1 MSERAPSVNPMDDT
15 SGTAALPDVDP
26 WIVDLLDRLPGA
38 EVVPYPDWGSQT
50 FQVRGKHFGR
60 LGRSPEGARIVTVKG
75 DPDVN
80 SALVSRHA
88 AITPGYYANKRHWI
102 SIEIDDEAVPRD
114 VAVEA
119 IETAYALVRDG
130 LPKRVQAELA

>member
-1 MSERAPSVNPMDDT
+1 MSDSTAHPDLPS
-15 SGTAALPDVDP
+15 VDP
-26 WIVDLLDRLPGA
+26 WILQVLERLPGA

-50 FQVRGKHFGR
+50 FQVCSKHFGR

-88 AITPGYYANKRHWI
+88 AITPGHYANKRHWI
-102 SIEIDDEAVPRD
+102 SIDIDDERVPRD
-114 VAVEA
+114 VSVEA
-119 IETAYALVRDG
+119 IETAYALVRQG
-130 LPKRVQAELA
+130 LPKRVQAQLG